1 MIDIPTD
8 AIVLPLLIEPRSIHV
23 YYCLIDKAKL
33 DDGLPW
39 YHDIYWF
46 MIFDTYPEVTTTK
59 DKRALR
65 QLTTQFVISGKTLYK
80 RSANGMLLLCL
91 DCTSIDRV
99 MRKAHAGV
107 CGPHMER
114 HMLAHKIMRSCYF
127 WLTMDTNYCQF
138 V

>member
-8 AIVLPLLIEPRSIHV
+8 AIVLPLLIESRSIPV

-33 DDGLPW
+33 DDGFPW
-39 YHDIYWF
+39 YHDIYQF
-46 MIFDTYPEVTTTK
+46 LIFDTYPEVTTTK

-65 QLTTQFVISGKTLYK
+65 QLTTQFVISRKTLYK

-91 DCTSIDRV
+91 DCTSTDRV
-99 MRKAHAGV
+99 MRKAHVGV

-114 HMLAHKIMRSCYF
+114 HMLARKIMRSCYF